1 MLESNGIEERI
12 RSVMKTK
19 NITVLSVLMAFI
31 IVAGTI
37 IIFFTASAVAD
48 DTLINNNTVAKKPD
62 YSINEQGQ
70 TYGHGPYPNGP
81 TQEPDLIRTEGEN
94 GVSGYV

>member
-48 DTLINNNTVAKKPD
+48 DTLINNNTVAKNLIIPSMSKD
-62 YSINEQGQ
+62 RHMDMDLTLMDQHKNQ
-70 TYGHGPYPNGP
+70 T
-81 TQEPDLIRTEGEN
+81 
-94 GVSGYV
+94 

>member
-37 IIFFTASAVAD
+37 IR
-48 DTLINNNTVAKKPD
+48 
-62 YSINEQGQ
+62 GC
-70 TYGHGPYPNGP
+70 
-81 TQEPDLIRTEGEN
+81 
-94 GVSGYV
+94 